1 MENQILQQIEAYLN
15 YKISKEEY
23 TRIIEEY
30 FDLHGDE
37 LMSRNPLFYQT
48 FMDWI
53 PDICFFYV
61 YEPDTEYY
69 KERDFYRNMES
80 VYTELLKVK

>member
-1 MENQILQQIEAYLN
+1 MN

-37 LMSRNPLFYQT
+37 LMIMNPLFYQT

-53 PDICFFYV
+53 PDICLFYV
-61 YEPDTEYY
+61 YEPDAQVY
-69 KERDFYRNMES
+69 KDQEFRKGIGLAYK
-80 VYTELLKVK
+80 ELLKVL